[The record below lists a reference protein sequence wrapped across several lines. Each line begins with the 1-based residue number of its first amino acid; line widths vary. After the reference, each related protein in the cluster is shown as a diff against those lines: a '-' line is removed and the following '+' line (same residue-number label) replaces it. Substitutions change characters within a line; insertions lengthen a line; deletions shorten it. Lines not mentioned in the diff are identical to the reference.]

1 MVFFF
6 TFFFESFIAFE
17 GYEQLKQLGKIQNE
31 ILTIVDFSLSSS
43 QERMWV
49 VDMKTQKVIL
59 KSLVSHGRNSGS
71 EYATDFSNA
80 TNLLK

>member
-1 MVFFF
+1 MIDGNGFSF
-6 TFFFESFIAFE
+6 TFPESFILLFE

-49 VDMKTQKVIL
+49 VDMKTQK
-59 KSLVSHGRNSGS
+59 
-71 EYATDFSNA
+71 
-80 TNLLK
+80 